1 MSKRTISQHSIVVK
15 NYVHVYE
22 EYEANAAIT
31 PGMLIELMST
41 GKVRKHA
48 TASGNVLPMFAKED
62 SLQGKTINDNYA
74 AGDRVQVWVPTRGDI
89 VNALLADEQNV
100 AVGDL
105 LESDGN
111 GRLQKYVADKGDS
124 GSYIY
129 PTQIIG
135 VALEA
140 LDLSTLPEGS
150 ESSAGGAY
158 YNPRILVRIY

>member
-1 MSKRTISQHSIVVK
+1 MSKRTITYHSIVVK
-15 NYVHVYE
+15 NYLHVYE
-22 EYEANAAIT
+22 EYEANSTIT

-62 SLQGKTINDNYA
+62 SLQGKTINDNYI
-74 AGDRVQVWVPTRGDI
+74 AGDQVNVWIPTRGDQ
-89 VNALLADEQNV
+89 VNALLADEESV
-100 AVGDL
+100 TVGDL
-105 LESDGN
+105 LESN
-111 GRLQKYVADKGDS
+111 GFGKLQKYVADKGDS

-135 VALEA
+135 VALET

-150 ESSAGGAY
+150 DSSAGGAY
-158 YNPRILVRIY
+158 YNPRILVRIF